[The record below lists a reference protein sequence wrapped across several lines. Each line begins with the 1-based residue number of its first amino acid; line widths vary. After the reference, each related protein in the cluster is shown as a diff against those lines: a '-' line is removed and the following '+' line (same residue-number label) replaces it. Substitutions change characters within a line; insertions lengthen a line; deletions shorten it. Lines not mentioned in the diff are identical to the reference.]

1 METKMR
7 KVVLAMYM
15 SLDGYIEGPNKEF
28 TAPRFS
34 PDLKSKWIDR
44 NIGRADLMM
53 YGRTAYEGM
62 AAFWTSPA
70 APKEEAAILAAT
82 SKLVFSTTLE
92 KADWG
97 NIRIV
102 RDDIAGEI
110 NRLKSQPGKDMV
122 LLGGGGIAMSFLD
135 MGLVD
140 ELSLLVSP
148 LLQGGGKRLFEGR
161 RERVGLKFASAEP
174 FDSGAVK
181 LTYGRT

>member
-1 METKMR
+1 MR

-44 NIGRADLMM
+44 NIERADLMM

-62 AAFWTSPA
+62 AAYWTSPA
-70 APKEEAAILAAT
+70 ANKEEAAILANAN
-82 SKLVFSTTLE
+82 KIVFSTKLAT
-92 KADWG
+92 AGWG
-97 NIRIV
+97 NVRIV
-102 RDDIAGEI
+102 RSDIPAEI
-110 NRLKSQPGKDMV
+110 NRLKAEPGKDMV

-148 LLQGGGKRLFEGR
+148 LIQGGGTRLFAGA
-161 RERVGLKFASAEP
+161 RERTGLTLESAQP

-181 LTYGRT
+181 LTYRRT

>member
-1 METKMR
+1 MR

-28 TAPRFS
+28 TAPWFS
-34 PDLKSKWIDR
+34 PDLKAKWVDR
-44 NIGRADLMM
+44 NIERAGLMM

-70 APKEEAAILAAT
+70 VPREEAAILAAAN
-82 SKLVFSTTLE
+82 KLVFSTTLE
-92 KADWG
+92 QADWG
-97 NIRIV
+97 NVRIV
-102 RDDIAGEI
+102 RDDIPGEI
-110 NRLKSQPGKDMV
+110 NRLRAQPGKDMV
-122 LLGGGGIAMSFLD
+122 LIGGGGIAMSFLD

-148 LLQGGGKRLFEGR
+148 LLQGGGKRLFEGS
-161 RERVGLKFASAEP
+161 RERMGLKLESAEP

-181 LTYGRT
+181 LTYGRA

>member
-1 METKMR
+1 MR
-7 KVVLAMYM
+7 NVVLAMYM

-44 NIGRADLMM
+44 NIERADLMM

-62 AAFWTSPA
+62 AAYWTSPA
-70 APKEEAAILAAT
+70 ANKEEAAILAAAN
-82 SKLVFSTTLE
+82 KVVFSTTLE

-97 NIRIV
+97 NV
-102 RDDIAGEI
+102 RVVRNDIAGEI
-110 NRLKSQPGKDMV
+110 AKLKAQPGKDMV
-122 LLGGGGIAMSFLD
+122 LLGGAGIAMSFLG

-140 ELSLLVSP
+140 EFSLLVSP
-148 LLQGGGKRLFEGR
+148 LLQGGGTPLFQGNH
-161 RERVGLKFASAEP
+161 ERMGLKLESAEP

-181 LTYGRT
+181 LTYRRA

>member
-1 METKMR
+1 MR

-44 NIGRADLMM
+44 NIERADLMM

-62 AAFWTSPA
+62 AAYWTSPA
-70 APKEEAAILAAT
+70 ANKEEAAILANAN
-82 SKLVFSTTLE
+82 KIVFSTTLDT
-92 KADWG
+92 ANWG
-97 NIRIV
+97 NVRIV
-102 RDDIAGEI
+102 RSDIPAEI
-110 NRLKSQPGKDMV
+110 NRLKAEPGKDMV

-148 LLQGGGKRLFEGR
+148 LLQGGGKRLFEGS
-161 RERVGLKFASAEP
+161 RERIGLRLESAEP

-181 LTYGRT
+181 LTYIRA